1 MLTPEFKL
9 EFDFGNK
16 NDEQNTE
23 PVSFE
28 GQSVIGPC
36 PKCQSN
42 VFEHGNGY
50 VCEKSVGPEQSC
62 DFKSGLSILQ
72 QMIDRTEMAK
82 LLSEKKTSLLTGFVS
97 NRTKRKFKAF
107 LTLGPEGKVGF
118 EFAAKKAK
126 AS

>member
-1 MLTPEFKL
+1 
-9 EFDFGNK
+9 
-16 NDEQNTE
+16 
-23 PVSFE
+23 
-28 GQSVIGPC
+28 
-36 PKCQSN
+36 

-50 VCEKSVGPEQSC
+50 VCEKSVGPERSC

-82 LLSEKKTSLLTGFVS
+82 LLSDKKTSLLTGFVS